1 MPTAKHHESPSV
13 PLAHLLKSESVID
26 ETGHVRI
33 RHVVSDEDR
42 RAAGS
47 ILLERL
53 RTAPVLADGKSGA
66 DLLAEARNER
76 SSRHGI

>member
-1 MPTAKHHESPSV
+1 MPTAKHHESPL

-53 RTAPVLADGKSGA
+53 RTAPMLADGKSGA

-76 SSRHGI
+76 ASRHGI